1 MPIKQKKSSR
11 DSAKPNDRPH
21 WDDKEG
27 AVPGES
33 PDARIRRMSMQM
45 ASAERSGFR
54 GERSDLYGGLPMAAV
69 WAIRLAA
76 AAVVVVG
83 IFAVSSLFRSK
94 GTADT
99 QTASSNEDAIDA
111 LIRAAREKPGDQVSG
126 ASEPVV
132 EDAFEWIPT
141 SEDSFSPYREAAL
154 AFFEAS
160 TADELRPLVIP
171 TPDTDKRLEEF
182 SDDALFDQISA
193 PTFANNY
200 CVGEGWMTV
209 DALLPAFGFR
219 PIIIRTSDGE
229 NLVDLDAF
237 LGYNPK
243 TTSELKEDLEKGQ
256 EVTFRT
262 LAALSREA
270 AESPGDLLVILREPN
285 DTLLLGDQI
294 VARLSKFGET
304 PEYIL
309 GWLGKGQPLPF
320 TATVMQE
327 LSLTGESVLRISTL
341 DANAWSSGLTPTP
354 VELAP
359 PSKTDDDGAE

>member
-11 DSAKPNDRPH
+11 DGAQPKDRPH

-94 GTADT
+94 GTTST
-99 QTASSNEDAIDA
+99 QSPSSNEDAIEA
-111 LIRAAREKPGDQVSG
+111 LIRAASEKPEDPVS
-126 ASEPVV
+126 ATPEVV
-132 EDAFEWIPT
+132 EDDPFEWIPT
-141 SEDSFSPYREAAL
+141 SDESFKPFREAAL

-160 TADELRPLVIP
+160 TSEELRPLVIP
-171 TPDTDKRLEEF
+171 TPDVEKRLKDS

-200 CVGEGWMTV
+200 CAGEGWVTV
-209 DALLPAFGFR
+209 DALLPAYGFR
-219 PIIIRTSDGE
+219 PIIIRTTDGE
-229 NLVDLDAF
+229 NLIDLDAF

-243 TTSELKEDLEKGQ
+243 STAEISEDLENGQ
-256 EVTFRT
+256 EVTFRA
-262 LAALSREA
+262 LAALSFRA
-270 AESPGDLLVILREPN
+270 ADTPGDLLVVLREPN
-285 DTLLLGDQI
+285 DTLLLGEQI
-294 VARLSKFGET
+294 VARLSKFGNA
-304 PEYIL
+304 PDHIL
-309 GWLGKGQPLPF
+309 DWLGKGQPLPF
-320 TATVMQE
+320 TVTVAPE
-327 LSLTGESVLRISTL
+327 LSLTGESLLRIS
-341 DANAWSSGLTPTP
+341 DIRADAWSSGLTPSP
-354 VELAP
+354 VTLAP
-359 PSKTDDDGAE
+359 PSKIDDNGAE